1 MIVNTD
7 LIAPVK
13 WLFYFYSH
21 QIQDAVHTRFEAIEI
36 EEFDLSLSSMRL
48 MNYDRMLGIERS
60 MKVHG
65 QLQPVIA
72 RVYEEGVQLIDGFK
86 RLYAAE
92 TLLMDTLECR
102 LFEVDEAQAK
112 IMLLSYNRTNQSME
126 VWEEAMI
133 LTSLL
138 EGGDLD
144 QRQLAKLVGHS
155 PSWVSRRLSL
165 ISKVDEEVAA
175 EIRMGSITSRHA
187 RALMRLPRGNQVEVA
202 RVISDFHL
210 SSRLSERLVDAY
222 LEAEDAEDQ
231 QQILAHP
238 EHTIWYQRDLP
249 EEPYD
254 GRLSDYGNELM
265 HAIMHLW
272 QPLDTLLTTL
282 SGRGIGMLDE
292 SEKEI
297 ISPFL
302 TELIDL
308 SGRLSDAVKALQ
320 IK

>member
-1 MIVNTD
+1 M
-7 LIAPVK
+7 
-13 WLFYFYSH
+13 
-21 QIQDAVHTRFEAIEI
+21 
-36 EEFDLSLSSMRL
+36 LS
-48 MNYDRMLGIERS
+48 IERS

-72 RVYEEGVQLIDGFK
+72 RVYEEGIQLIDGFK

-222 LEAEDAEDQ
+222 LEAEDAEEQ

-238 EHTIWYQRDLP
+238 EHIIWYQWDLP

-265 HAIMHLW
+265 HAVMHLW

-282 SGRGIGMLDE
+282 RDNHISKLDE
-292 SEKEI
+292 GEKEI
-297 ISPFL
+297 IYPFL
-302 TELIDL
+302 TELVDL

>member
-1 MIVNTD
+1 
-7 LIAPVK
+7 
-13 WLFYFYSH
+13 
-21 QIQDAVHTRFEAIEI
+21 
-36 EEFDLSLSSMRL
+36 MRL
-48 MNYDRMLGIERS
+48 MNYDRILGIERS

-65 QLQPVIA
+65 QLQPVIV

-102 LFEVDEAQAK
+102 LFKVDEAQAK

-138 EGGDLD
+138 EGGNLD

-202 RVISDFHL
+202 RVISNFHL

-222 LEAEDAEDQ
+222 LEAEDAEEQ

-238 EHTIWYQRDLP
+238 EHIIWYQWDLP
-249 EEPYD
+249 EDPYD

-265 HAIMHLW
+265 HAIMHLC
-272 QPLDTLLTTL
+272 QPIDILLTTL
-282 SGRGIGMLDE
+282 IDSRISGLTKD
-292 SEKEI
+292 EKEN

-302 TELIDL
+302 KELCDL
-308 SGRLSDAVKALQ
+308 SGKLSAAVKVLQ

>member
-7 LIAPVK
+7 SIARVK
-13 WLFYFYSH
+13 WSFYFYGH
-21 QIQDAVHTRFEAIEI
+21 QIQDAVHTRLEEIGI

-72 RVYEEGVQLIDGFK
+72 RIYEEGVQLIDGFK

-138 EGGDLD
+138 EGGNLD

-187 RALMRLPRGNQVEVA
+187 RALMRLPRGKKVEVA
-202 RVISDFHL
+202 RVIRNFHL
-210 SSRLSERLVDAY
+210 
-222 LEAEDAEDQ
+222 
-231 QQILAHP
+231 
-238 EHTIWYQRDLP
+238 
-249 EEPYD
+249 
-254 GRLSDYGNELM
+254 
-265 HAIMHLW
+265 
-272 QPLDTLLTTL
+272 
-282 SGRGIGMLDE
+282 
-292 SEKEI
+292 
-297 ISPFL
+297 
-302 TELIDL
+302 
-308 SGRLSDAVKALQ
+308 
-320 IK
+320 